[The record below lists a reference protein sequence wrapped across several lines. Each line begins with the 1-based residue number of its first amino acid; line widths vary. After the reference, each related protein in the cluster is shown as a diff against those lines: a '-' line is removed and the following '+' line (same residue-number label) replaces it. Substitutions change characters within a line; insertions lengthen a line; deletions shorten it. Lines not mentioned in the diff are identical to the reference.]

1 MGFQH
6 SVNYFAKFVKQNIKE
21 AEIQEFISNNL
32 KKNPSGL
39 TDYEQEVEV
48 KEYSEE
54 NGSGLE
60 KTISDI
66 GKFLGFGK
74 GEGISFS
81 SKYQSAEVNPQIH
94 YQLDL
99 SKAKTG
105 KYLITIT
112 VTDKIDK
119 NREGFNSRNDPVF

>member
-1 MGFQH
+1 M
-6 SVNYFAKFVKQNIKE
+6 
-21 AEIQEFISNNL
+21 
-32 KKNPSGL
+32 KKNSSGF
-39 TDYEQEVEV
+39 TDYEQEVEI
-48 KEYSEE
+48 KEYSED
-54 NGSGLE
+54 NTSGLE

-66 GKFLGFGK
+66 GRFFGFGK

-99 SKAKTG
+99 TKAKIG

-112 VTDKIDK
+112 VIDKID
-119 NREGFNSRNDPVF
+119 NSKVSSQTVIDWTN